1 MKSALFGAAALAAA
15 AIVAPPLA
23 GPAQAG
29 PLCTDLGFAG
39 LMARCNR
46 EKLPDLTLS
55 AGKPL
60 AEGPM
65 NLSSGV
71 YYEITITADGTQEL
85 ALVGPEFFRAIWM
98 NEIVINDIEIRPMAI
113 DSMEFD
119 AAGSAR
125 LSFIAI
131 RPGRYELK
139 IPGSTGD
146 TQRVEISI
154 Q

>member
-1 MKSALFGAAALAAA
+1 MKIALIGAVALAG
-15 AIVAPPLA
+15 AIAAPPLA
-23 GPAQAG
+23 GPAQAA
-29 PLCTDLGFAG
+29 PLCTELGFAG
-39 LMARCNR
+39 LLARCNR
-46 EKLPDLTLS
+46 EKLPEITLS
-55 AGKPL
+55 SGKPL
-60 AEGPM
+60 AEGPL

-71 YYEITITADGTQEL
+71 YYQIDIVADGTQEL

-119 AAGSAR
+119 AAGKAS

-131 RPGRYELK
+131 KPGRYELR